1 MKDMF
6 ENNGKVKSILIVLM
20 GLLFYLPSGFAQIT
34 ESQAREM
41 LAERGIPEDTLKARL
56 IAKGYNPDN
65 LTKEQLPAF
74 QNVILETIEEI
85 EKEKQ
90 VNPKEIPSETPAIIL
105 EVPTQPLIVV
115 EAPLVPIEPEPTPT
129 YGQEIFRNNSIAVYQ
144 KAEDIVA
151 SDAYVLG
158 TGDKIGVIGFGRS
171 QFEGILEIDQE
182 GFIRMGNGLPKVL
195 LKGVT
200 FGNAKELLYQ
210 RYSQYH
216 VITRGEF
223 QVTLNKPRNMTV
235 NVFGEA
241 KTTGSFTLPGIN
253 TAFNVL
259 SAAGGPTDIGSV
271 RRIKLIRGNETL
283 PLDIYEFMN
292 DPGVAKNYFLQNND
306 YIHVPIAQKVV
317 EIRGAVTRPM
327 KYELLDNEN
336 LTQLIKFAGGAKANA
351 YLADV
356 QVTRFMNDK
365 QMVTN
370 INLRELEGN
379 DGDYILFNGD
389 IVEIKS
395 VDEVAQ
401 NVVSISGAVR
411 FPGKYERREGMRISD
426 LISQSVLKPD
436 ARLDFG
442 YLLRYQL
449 DGSYKYERVNIQV
462 ILDNPNSPANLSLG
476 LQDMVQVMS
485 MTSYAQLGFFSVIGA
500 VNTPDTFSFNPD
512 GRLKL
517 EEAILLAGGTKQ
529 NVSDFGYIMRLNP
542 REPKAIEYIHFD
554 LMEAMKDPSSSANIE
569 IKDGDQIMIF
579 NKNDRRDDFTV
590 AIYGSV
596 RTPGIFPYGQGM
608 SLADIVSL
616 AGGFKYEADNERID
630 LARTEYTN
638 GQEMKITLYNTELAR
653 DFETNG
659 LVDNSLKLQP
669 FDHIYIRTI
678 PEFEGQQT
686 VRVDGEFKYPGTYP
700 ILEDKERIADLVA
713 RAGGLTGEAFP
724 EGAKLYRLG
733 DSTGLVV
740 INLAEIL
747 QNGNV
752 PSNIVLRSGDVLIV
766 PKSRDLVTIGGY
778 VNLGDVYSQGIL
790 KGRNSVTVA
799 FRGEKS
805 AKHYIDK
812 FAAGV
817 SKDGSLNEIRV
828 QFADGRAERTKKFLF
843 VNQYP
848 TIEKGAT
855 ITVGPKEVKPTVA
868 KAEKNSD
875 WGNILRDT
883 VYQATAILTLIIL
896 IDQLSN

>member
-1 MKDMF
+1 MM
-6 ENNGKVKSILIVLM
+6 GMLI
-20 GLLFYLPSGFAQIT
+20 YLPSGFAQISDT
-34 ESQAREM
+34 QAREM
-41 LAERGIPEDTLKARL
+41 LVERGISEDTLKARL

-65 LTKEQLPAF
+65 ITKEQLPAF
-74 QNVILETIEEI
+74 QSVILETIQEI
-85 EKEKQ
+85 ENDKKTS
-90 VNPKEIPSETPAIIL
+90 VKEISSETPAVIL
-105 EVPTQPLIVV
+105 EVPQQPLVIV
-115 EAPLVPIEPEPTPT
+115 EPAVLTKESVSTPT

-151 SDAYVLG
+151 PDAYVLG

-171 QFEGILEIDQE
+171 QFEGILEITPD
-182 GFIRMGNGLPKVL
+182 GFVSLGSSLPKVL
-195 LKGVT
+195 LKGVR
-200 FGNAKELLYQ
+200 FADAKEILYQ
-210 RYSQYH
+210 RYSQYY

-253 TAFNVL
+253 TAFNVI

-271 RRIKLIRGNETL
+271 RRIKLIRGNVSI
-283 PLDIYEFMN
+283 PLDVYEFMN

-306 YIHVPIAQKVV
+306 YIHIPVAQKVV

-327 KYELLDNEN
+327 KYELLDDEN

-370 INLRELEGN
+370 INLRELEVNG
-379 DGDYILFNGD
+379 GDYVLFNGD
-389 IVEIKS
+389 IVEVKS
-395 VDEVAQ
+395 VDEVAL
-401 NVVSISGAVR
+401 NIVSISGAVR
-411 FPGKYERREGMRISD
+411 FPGKFERREGMRISD
-426 LISQSVLKPD
+426 LIGQSVLKPD

-442 YLLRYQL
+442 YLLRYQP
-449 DGSYKYERVNIQV
+449 DGSYKYERVNFQV
-462 ILDNPNSPANLSLG
+462 ILDNPSSPANVSLG
-476 LQDMVQVMS
+476 SQDVVQVMS
-485 MTSYAQLGFFSVIGA
+485 LTSYAELGFFSVIGA
-500 VNTPDTFSFNPD
+500 VNAPDTFAFKPD

-517 EEAILLAGGTKQ
+517 EEAILLAGGTRS
-529 NVSDFGYIMRLNP
+529 NVSEFGYIMRLNP
-542 REPKAIEYIHFD
+542 HEPKAIEYIHFD
-554 LMEAMKDPSSSANIE
+554 LKQAMADPNSSANIE
-569 IKDGDQIMIF
+569 IEDGDQIMIF
-579 NKNDRRDDFTV
+579 NKTDRRDDFTV

-596 RTPGIFPYGQGM
+596 RKPGIYPYGQGM

-638 GQEMKITLYNTELAR
+638 GQEMKIILYNTELPR
-653 DFETNG
+653 DFETDA
-659 LVDNSLKLQP
+659 LDDNSLKLQP
-669 FDHIYIRTI
+669 FDHIYIRTL
-678 PEFEGQQT
+678 PEFEEQQT
-686 VRVDGEFKYPGTYP
+686 VRVEGEFKYPGTYP

-713 RAGGLTGEAFP
+713 RAGGLNGEAFP
-724 EGAKLYRLG
+724 EGAKLYRQG

-747 QNGNV
+747 QNNNV
-752 PSNIVLRSGDVLIV
+752 PSNIVLRSGDVLVV

-778 VNLGDVYSQGIL
+778 VNLGDVYASGIL
-790 KGRNSVTVA
+790 KGRNSITVA
-799 FRGEKS
+799 FRGEKN

-817 SKDGSLNEIRV
+817 SKDGSLNEIKV
-828 QFADGRAERTKKFLF
+828 QFADGRAEKTKKFLF
-843 VNQYP
+843 LNQYP
-848 TIEKGAT
+848 TVEKGAT

>member
-1 MKDMF
+1 MKVMF
-6 ENNGKVKSILIVLM
+6 DNIGKVKSILIVLM
-20 GLLFYLPSGFAQIT
+20 GLLFYLPSGFAQIS
-34 ESQAREM
+34 EAQAREM
-41 LAERGIPEDTLKARL
+41 LADRGIPEDTLKARL

-65 LTKEQLPAF
+65 ISKEQLPAF
-74 QNVILETIEEI
+74 QNVLLETIQEI
-85 EKEKQ
+85 EDDKKA
-90 VNPKEIPSETPAIIL
+90 NANIPSSETPAVIL
-105 EVPTQPLIVV
+105 EIPKQPLVV
-115 EAPLVPIEPEPTPT
+115 LETSVIPTEPLPIPT

-144 KAEDIVA
+144 KADDIVA
-151 SDAYVLG
+151 PDAYVLS
-158 TGDKIGVIGFGRS
+158 TGDKLGVNGFGRS
-171 QFEGILEIDQE
+171 QFDGILEINQD
-182 GFIRMGNGLPKVL
+182 GFVTLGNNLPKVL
-195 LKGVT
+195 LKGIR
-200 FGNAKELLYQ
+200 FGDAKELLYQ
-210 RYSQYH
+210 RYSQYY
-216 VITRGEF
+216 VITRSEF

-241 KTTGSFTLPGIN
+241 KTTGAFTLPGIN
-253 TAFNVL
+253 TAFNVI

-271 RRIKLIRGNETL
+271 RRIKVIRGNESI
-283 PLDIYEFMN
+283 PLDVYEFMN

-306 YIHVPIAQKVV
+306 YIHIPVAQKVV
-317 EIRGAVTRPM
+317 EIRGAITRPM
-327 KYELLDNEN
+327 KYELLDKEN
-336 LTQLIKFAGGAKANA
+336 LIQLIKFAGGARANA

-365 QMVTN
+365 QVVTN
-370 INLRELEGN
+370 INLRELEVNG
-379 DGDYILFNGD
+379 GDYILFNGD

-395 VDEVAQ
+395 VDGVAL

-411 FPGKYERREGMRISD
+411 FPGKFERRDGMRISD

-442 YLLRYQL
+442 YLLRYQP
-449 DGSYKYERVNIQV
+449 DGSYKYERVNFQV
-462 ILDNPNSPANLSLG
+462 ILDNPASPANLILG
-476 LQDMVQVMS
+476 MQDMVQVMS
-485 MTSYAQLGFFSVIGA
+485 LTSYAELGFFSVIGA
-500 VNTPDTFSFNPD
+500 VNAPDTFSFNPN

-517 EEAILLAGGTKQ
+517 EEAILLAGGTKP

-542 REPKAIEYIHFD
+542 HEPKAIEYVHFD
-554 LMEAMKDPSSSANIE
+554 LTQAMADPTSSANIE
-569 IKDGDQIMIF
+569 IRDGDQIMIF
-579 NKNDRRDDFTV
+579 NKTDRRDDFTV
-590 AIYGSV
+590 SIYGSV
-596 RTPGIFPYGQGM
+596 RRPGIFPFGKGM
-608 SLADIVSL
+608 SLADLVSL
-616 AGGFKYEADNERID
+616 AGGFRYEADNERID
-630 LARTEYTN
+630 LARSEYTN
-638 GQEMKITLYNTELAR
+638 GQEMKITLYNVQLPR
-653 DFETNG
+653 DFETDAIE
-659 LVDNSLKLQP
+659 DNSLELQP

-678 PEFEGQQT
+678 PEFEDQQT
-686 VRVDGEFKYPGTYP
+686 VRVEGEFKYPGTYP

-747 QNGNV
+747 QNHNV

-790 KGRNSVTVA
+790 RGQNSVTVA
-799 FRGEKS
+799 FRGEKN

-817 SKDGSLNEIRV
+817 SKDGSLNEIKV
-828 QFADGRAERTKKFLF
+828 QFADGRAEKTKKFLF
-843 VNQYP
+843 INQYP
-848 TIEKGAT
+848 TVEKGAT
-855 ITVGPKEVKPTVA
+855 ITVGPKEVKPTVE
-868 KAEKNSD
+868 KGEKNSD